1 MNTATQDKGVK
12 IGPGIDDVPRTMAES
27 RTTARA
33 SGLTSEGVW
42 DHVARGS
49 FAIISYIT
57 PSGAP
62 RSSGVMYKAVG
73 RRLYVAVAPD
83 SWKARHIVRTGS
95 VAVTVPE
102 RRGGVLS
109 LVLPIPPATVSFHGT
124 AMVHKADSPQVHSL
138 WKELAHLLPAERR
151 ASSAII
157 EIVPE
162 GTFVTYGVGVS
173 LSEMRDPKIAR
184 ARVPVT
190 TGTRSEVA

>member
-1 MNTATQDKGVK
+1 MTTATQDKGVK
-12 IGPGIDDVPRTMAES
+12 IGPEIDDVPRTMAES
-27 RTTARA
+27 RTAARA
-33 SGLTSEGVW
+33 SGLTSEAVW

-73 RRLYVAVAPD
+73 RRLYVAVAPE

-95 VAVTVPE
+95 VAVTVPV

-124 AMVHKADSPQVHSL
+124 AMVHKGDSPQVHSL
-138 WKELAHLLPAERR
+138 SKELADLLPAERR

-162 GTFVTYGVGVS
+162 GAFVTYGVGVS
-173 LSEMRDPKIAR
+173 LSEMRDAKIAR

-190 TGTRSEVA
+190 TGRRSEVA